1 MAVDTQRICV
11 VIGRTRHKMA
21 AVEIQEAAKRGAR
34 LLEIRLDF
42 IAKAPDLKRLL
53 AQKPCPMVATIRRPA
68 DGGRWSGSEDA
79 RQMLLKQCIVAGGF
93 DWVDLETDIADHI
106 RRFKSVKR
114 IVSYHNLTEFP
125 PDLEDI
131 YARMSEQDADIVK
144 LVVAAQSP
152 ADNLR

>member
-53 AQKPCPMVATIRRPA
+53 AQKPCAMV
-68 DGGRWSGSEDA
+68 
-79 RQMLLKQCIVAGGF
+79 
-93 DWVDLETDIADHI
+93 
-106 RRFKSVKR
+106 
-114 IVSYHNLTEFP
+114 P
-125 PDLEDI
+125 PNG
-131 YARMSEQDADIVK
+131 
-144 LVVAAQSP
+144 P
-152 ADNLR
+152 C